1 MRDPICNMDVEDD
14 RFTLEFEGR
23 KYSLENVM
31 TIVLACLIPIAA
43 AVVILYSA
51 IGGPYL
57 SLLAIIAVISCL
69 LVALFTYLSMRKT
82 KT

>member
-1 MRDPICNMDVEDD
+1 
-14 RFTLEFEGR
+14 
-23 KYSLENVM
+23 M
-31 TIVLACLIPIAA
+31 TVVLACLIPIAA
-43 AVVILYSA
+43 AVVILYSV

-57 SLLAIIAVISCL
+57 SLIALVAVISCL

>member
-1 MRDPICNMDVEDD
+1 
-14 RFTLEFEGR
+14 
-23 KYSLENVM
+23 M
-31 TIVLACLIPIAA
+31 TIVLACLIPISAV
-43 AVVILYSA
+43 VVILYSV

-57 SLLAIIAVISCL
+57 SLIALVAVISCL

>member
-1 MRDPICNMDVEDD
+1 MKEREHG
-14 RFTLEFEGR
+14 RKQGR

-31 TIVLACLIPIAA
+31 TVVLACLIPIAA
-43 AVVILYSA
+43 AVVILYSV

-57 SLLAIIAVISCL
+57 SLIALVAVISCL